1 MTNLTRVPYDAN
13 NFEVGALSHIKD
25 HLQLAFGK
33 HKRVTTADAIT
44 YAILVGLETIEEAPT
59 YTAAMPYSFSAEQTR
74 LARFLQSHSS
84 NDGFDPDAEL
94 DEVQLELFNKLTH

>member
-13 NFEVGALSHIKD
+13 DFEVGALSHIKD

-44 YAILVGLETIEEAPT
+44 YAVLIGLETIDEAPT
-59 YTAAMPYSFSAEQTR
+59 YTAAMPYSFTAEQTR
-74 LARFLQSHSS
+74 LGRFLQSHPS
-84 NDGFDPDAEL
+84 NEDFDPGAPL
-94 DEVQLELFNKLTH
+94 DELQLDLFNKLKH